1 MTRLHSVTHMRRLT
15 TRRVPRDSAGCSRT
29 SSRPTCKLQDFYG
42 RVREQRR
49 DLSAMF
55 MIGVTFAQMSHIS
68 STQTQKL
75 PDIPLWLAILMLTL
89 GVLYI
94 VVRIKDYTESTCTLN
109 LQDRDGLGRIARH
122 DQSGDCTNQGDRPN
136 FRGETRQEGA
146 WLH

>member
-15 TRRVPRDSAGCSRT
+15 TRRAPKDSAGCSTT
-29 SSRPTCKLQDFYG
+29 SSRPTCTLQDFHG
-42 RVREQRR
+42 RVREKRR

-55 MIGVTFAQMSHIS
+55 MIGITFAQMPHIS

-75 PDIPLWLAILMLTL
+75 PDIPIWLAILMLTI

-94 VVRIKDYTESTCTLN
+94 VVRIKDYTESACTPN
-109 LQDRDGLGRIARH
+109 LQDRHGLRRIVRY
-122 DQSGDCTNQGDRPN
+122 DQSGDCGNQGDRPN
-136 FRGETRQEGA
+136 FRGKTRQEGA

>member
-1 MTRLHSVTHMRRLT
+1 
-15 TRRVPRDSAGCSRT
+15 
-29 SSRPTCKLQDFYG
+29 
-42 RVREQRR
+42 
-49 DLSAMF
+49 MF
-55 MIGVTFAQMSHIS
+55 MIGVTFPLMPYIS

-75 PDIPLWLAILMLTL
+75 PDIPIWLAILMLTL

-109 LQDRDGLGRIARH
+109 LQDRDGLGPIARH

-146 WLH
+146 WMH